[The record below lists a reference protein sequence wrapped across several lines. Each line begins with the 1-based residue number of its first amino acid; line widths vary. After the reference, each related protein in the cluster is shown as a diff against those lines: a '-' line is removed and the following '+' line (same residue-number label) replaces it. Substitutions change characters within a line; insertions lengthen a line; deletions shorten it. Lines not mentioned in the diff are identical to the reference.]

1 MLKDQIRNQPIN
13 PQQTMNEYLRQI
25 TEIILSTWILFVPGI
40 NYYTAGAII
49 VVLCYIILRKQ
60 LKNRR
65 NYKPRPLKTYSK
77 QLTRELFYSVTAQ
90 IVMAITGVTLFF
102 VFKDVGFFKGI
113 EDKTSGINS
122 ILFAVLSF
130 VGLIVAHDTYFYW
143 THRFMHHPK
152 VFKHVHLVHHRSIE
166 IEPLSSV
173 SFHPFEAIINA
184 SWYVLP
190 TILFPFSPLG
200 SVAFGIFEVAH
211 TVYAHAGYELY
222 PSGFTKNPLF
232 KHFITS
238 THHNMHH
245 ERNGGHYGL
254 YFMWWDWIMKTEFD
268 DYHTRYESLTNRQ
281 LIPIQMEMKK

>member
-1 MLKDQIRNQPIN
+1 
-13 PQQTMNEYLRQI
+13 MNEYLQLVLETLRSSWQ
-25 TEIILSTWILFVPGI
+25 LFVPGI
-40 NYYTAGAII
+40 NYYTVGLILT
-49 VVLCYIILRKQ
+49 VLCFLILRQ
-60 LKNRR
+60 PLKNRR
-65 NYKPRPLKTYSK
+65 NYKPRKLKTYSNQFK
-77 QLTRELFYSVTAQ
+77 RELFYSIIAQ
-90 IVMAITGVTLFF
+90 ITMALTGVTLY
-102 VFKDVGFFKGI
+102 VIFKDVGFFKGI

-122 ILFAVLSF
+122 ILFAIVSF

-143 THRFMHHPK
+143 SHRFMHHPLI
-152 VFKHVHLVHHRSIE
+152 FKHVHLVHHRSIE

-184 SWYVLP
+184 SWYVIP

-200 SVAFGIFEVAH
+200 SIAFGIFETLH

-222 PSGFTKNPLF
+222 PSGFTKHWFF

-254 YFMWWDWIMKTEFD
+254 YFMWWDWATNKEFK
-268 DYHTRYESLTNRQ
+268 DYHSRFESLTDNK
-281 LIPIQMEMKK
+281 LVPIQMEIKSQT